1 MACHQYSPSA
11 NAPVR
16 KSAGSANTLMIRPV
30 SRRQKSYEGAV
41 LCAPVTV
48 PYTRF
53 SPESAHWWTGAALA
67 NLAQSTGLGPIDVD
81 GFCFSSFTC
90 GPDTVVGMTQHLGL
104 SPRWIDHIPSGGASG
119 VMAIRRA
126 ARAVQSGDAEVVAC
140 VAADTNQIDSFRL
153 GLNSFSRF
161 SQDATYPYGF
171 GGPNGTFALITDN
184 FMREFGIRREDFAKL
199 CIAQRA
205 NALSNPCALMK
216 KPLTFEQYMNARVIS
231 DPVHLFDCVMPCAGA
246 EAFLVTTPDK
256 AETLGLASA
265 SISATIERHNAYPDD
280 PVQTRGG
287 WLMDIEELWAAAALS
302 PQDMHCV
309 QVYDDYP
316 VIVAMQL
323 ADLGFC
329 SKAELPQF
337 IAGNEFTID
346 GSVPLNTNGG
356 QLSAGQAG
364 AAGGFQNVTE
374 GLRQILRA
382 PLGDQIPDA
391 RRALISGFGLVN
403 YDRGIC
409 SGAAVLEQQTT
420 GADSYE
426 QQSEYQGRS

>member
-1 MACHQYSPSA
+1 MNGLKKRSQQPYD
-11 NAPVR
+11 
-16 KSAGSANTLMIRPV
+16 
-30 SRRQKSYEGAV
+30 GAV

-53 SPESAHWWTGAALA
+53 SPESAHWWAGAALA
-67 NLAQSTGLGPIDVD
+67 GVASATGIRPSAVD

-104 SPRWIDHIPSGGASG
+104 SPRWIDHIPTGGASG

-126 ARAVQSGDAEVVAC
+126 ARAVQAGDAELVVC
-140 VAADTNQIDSFRL
+140 VAADTNQIDSFRQ
-153 GLNSFSRF
+153 GLNVFSRF

-184 FMREFGIRREDFAKL
+184 FMREFGVRREDFAKL
-199 CIAQRA
+199 CVAQRS
-205 NALSNPCALMK
+205 NALSNPYALMK
-216 KPLTFEQYMNARVIS
+216 KPLTIDQYMNARVIS

-246 EAFLVTTPDK
+246 EAFVVTTPEK
-256 AETLGLASA
+256 AEELNLSYAT
-265 SISATIERHNAYPDD
+265 ISATIERHNAFPDD

-287 WLMDIEELWAAAALS
+287 WAMDIDTLWSDAKLTPA
-302 PQDMHCV
+302 DMHTV

-329 SKAELPQF
+329 DKTELPEF
-337 IAGNEFTID
+337 IAANEFTID

-364 AAGGFQNVTE
+364 AAGGFQNCTE
-374 GLRQILRA
+374 GLRQILHE
-382 PLGDQIPDA
+382 PLGQQIPDA
-391 RRALISGFGLVN
+391 SRALISGFGLVN

-409 SGAAVLEQQTT
+409 CGAAVLEQAHIQPSQNNQEP
-420 GADSYE
+420 A
-426 QQSEYQGRS
+426 

>member
-1 MACHQYSPSA
+1 
-11 NAPVR
+11 
-16 KSAGSANTLMIRPV
+16 
-30 SRRQKSYEGAV
+30 
-41 LCAPVTV
+41 
-48 PYTRF
+48 
-53 SPESAHWWTGAALA
+53 
-67 NLAQSTGLGPIDVD
+67 
-81 GFCFSSFTC
+81 
-90 GPDTVVGMTQHLGL
+90 
-104 SPRWIDHIPSGGASG
+104 
-119 VMAIRRA
+119 
-126 ARAVQSGDAEVVAC
+126 
-140 VAADTNQIDSFRL
+140 
-153 GLNSFSRF
+153 
-161 SQDATYPYGF
+161 
-171 GGPNGTFALITDN
+171 
-184 FMREFGIRREDFAKL
+184 
-199 CIAQRA
+199 
-205 NALSNPCALMK
+205 
-216 KPLTFEQYMNARVIS
+216 
-231 DPVHLFDCVMPCAGA
+231 
-246 EAFLVTTPDK
+246 
-256 AETLGLASA
+256 
-265 SISATIERHNAYPDD
+265 
-280 PVQTRGG
+280 
-287 WLMDIEELWAAAALS
+287 
-302 PQDMHCV
+302 MHCV